1 MKSVLSILIA
11 IILLLSSCTYI
22 GNTQPIPSWLIG
34 YWDTYNEEGNLIG
47 SCEID
52 NSKIEFTINDPE
64 RFTFDLM
71 DLMEENF
78 GWTESNEDSYTVFL
92 DYNSWIQFINHDEFI
107 EVEIDNGL
115 SSYVIQLR

>member
-1 MKSVLSILIA
+1 MKRVLSILIA

-78 GWTESNEDSYTVFL
+78 GWTESYEDSYTVFL